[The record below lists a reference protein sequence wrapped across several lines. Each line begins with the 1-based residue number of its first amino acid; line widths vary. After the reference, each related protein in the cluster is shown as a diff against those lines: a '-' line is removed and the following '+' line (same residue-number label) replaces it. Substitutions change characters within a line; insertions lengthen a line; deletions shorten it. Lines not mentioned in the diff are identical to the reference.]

1 MGSSDKNKKVVEV
14 GKKEVAKN
22 RIFGMPTTRMTR
34 HQRVAF
40 TAMIKIAY
48 DELKQN
54 NDKQTFEYPTD
65 KFFKLLGITEK
76 RKSSKLFTKTFIK
89 NGWEMESEEYA
100 LEKTLKALVNKSID
114 MRYKDA
120 DGKVYK
126 SESIALISYFK
137 LTKDKVIFR
146 FDEWVREKI
155 YVTNNYYLMKLPIL
169 ASFKSG
175 YAVTLF
181 EQIEQRRDFK
191 RWEIDIEKLRLIL
204 GIEKDKYTRFD
215 NFKNRVL
222 DKAKNEIVEKTN
234 YNISIEYIKESRKI
248 SKVVF
253 RWAVQKTT
261 FEEFKEFIRRE
272 FVGKD
277 LIELPS
283 KDRTM
288 HLISVDDNG
297 RLYNKR
303 KPDKFYT
310 TSEAKSVWEYMYEN
324 QNQLEK
330 YKREENSEYEN
341 RDWTQY
347 YGKDLLYDDEL
358 YKNIISIAPTKNKNK
373 LKVKMYSGE
382 IILIDIE
389 DFLKS
394 LTFIPKPE

>member
-1 MGSSDKNKKVVEV
+1 
-14 GKKEVAKN
+14 
-22 RIFGMPTTRMTR
+22 
-34 HQRVAF
+34 
-40 TAMIKIAY
+40 
-48 DELKQN
+48 
-54 NDKQTFEYPTD
+54 
-65 KFFKLLGITEK
+65 
-76 RKSSKLFTKTFIK
+76 
-89 NGWEMESEEYA
+89 
-100 LEKTLKALVNKSID
+100 
-114 MRYKDA
+114 
-120 DGKVYK
+120 
-126 SESIALISYFK
+126 
-137 LTKDKVIFR
+137 
-146 FDEWVREKI
+146 
-155 YVTNNYYLMKLPIL
+155 MKLPIL